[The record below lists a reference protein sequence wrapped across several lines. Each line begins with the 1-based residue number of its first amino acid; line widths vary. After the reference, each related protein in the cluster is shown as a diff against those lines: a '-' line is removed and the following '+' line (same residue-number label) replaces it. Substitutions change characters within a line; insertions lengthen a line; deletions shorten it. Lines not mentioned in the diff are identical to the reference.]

1 MNTQGTVWH
10 INRKSNVANRI
21 ILILLVA
28 SFGLVYARPA
38 WADAAPPWQ
47 PPGSS
52 IDPGGFATHVQM
64 MSEEVL
70 LVIDAEEPTTD
81 RRWGY
86 GGGGKVE
93 ARFVMRNQ
101 GEREESFD
109 VLFPLGVSS
118 TFDIETVKNFGAWV
132 DGVPAPVSEVQRE
145 DPRRKVLVP
154 WATWPVTFPPGQD
167 VVLRVTYDVVSVEWE
182 PFFIYYYILETGAG
196 WWGPIG
202 EGTIT
207 FRLPYEMGQLNT
219 VLYDHPLG
227 ESYATCGNPGDLV
240 IAGTDVMW
248 RFSDLE
254 PTPEDNFCLTIL
266 RPALWQGILAAQE
279 EVATTPDSPG
289 AYLRLARLQEAAL
302 PRMGGIFAGV
312 VSTGN
317 SPMWAELALASY
329 ERALELAPEDVEI
342 YVEYLE
348 LLGSVLWSDLET
360 PARRDAFVST
370 LEQAQ
375 QLAPDDE
382 RLHSIAERA
391 LQMESILQV
400 PMVTPTSMPPQTPT
414 ATFVPSPIVP
424 IAAPSTA
431 LTSKP
436 EVQENFWPGLLLIAL
451 TPLGALG
458 MWVVRR
464 QGGRYSS

>member
-10 INRKSNVANRI
+10 TNRRKDVANRI
-21 ILILLVA
+21 VLILLVA
-28 SFGLVYARPA
+28 SFSLVYARPA

-70 LVIDAEEPTTD
+70 LVIDAEEPAAD

-93 ARFVMRNQ
+93 ALFVMRNQ

-109 VLFPLGVSS
+109 VLFPLSVSS
-118 TFDIETVKNFGAWV
+118 RFDVETVENFSAWV

-145 DPRRKVLVP
+145 DPRRKVQVP

-167 VVLRVTYDVVSVEWE
+167 VVLRVTYDLVSVEWE
-182 PFFIYYYILETGAG
+182 PFFIYHYILETGAG

-219 VLYDHPLG
+219 VLYEHPLG
-227 ESYATCGNPGDLV
+227 ENYATCGNPGDLV

-266 RPALWQGILAAQE
+266 RPALWQGILAAQK

-302 PRMGGIFAGV
+302 ARVGGIFAGV
-312 VSTGN
+312 VSMGN
-317 SPMWAELALASY
+317 NPMWAEMALASY
-329 ERALELAPEDVEI
+329 ERALELAPRDVEI

-348 LLGSVLWSDLET
+348 LLGSVLSSDLAP
-360 PARRDAFVST
+360 PARKDAFVLA
-370 LEQAQ
+370 LEQAL

-382 RLHSIAERA
+382 RLDNIVERA
-391 LQMESILQV
+391 QQV
-400 PMVTPTSMPPQTPT
+400 GFISQAPIVTLTFTPPRTPT
-414 ATFVPSPIVP
+414 ATFVLSPLRP
-424 IAAPSTA
+424 TAAPSTG
-431 LTSKP
+431 LTSKSDA
-436 EVQENFWPGLLLIAL
+436 QENLWPGLLMIAL

-464 QGGRYSS
+464 QGRKYAG